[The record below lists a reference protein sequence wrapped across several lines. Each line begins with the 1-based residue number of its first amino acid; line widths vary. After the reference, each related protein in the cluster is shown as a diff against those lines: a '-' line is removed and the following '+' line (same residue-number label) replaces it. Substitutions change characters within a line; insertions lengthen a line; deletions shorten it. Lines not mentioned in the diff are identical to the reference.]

1 MSPILHLPKH
11 AMPREKL
18 IEKGP
23 ENLRDSELLAILLRT
38 GVRGKNVIEL
48 SRTILQDHPTKKLL
62 SRNYKDLAKIKGIG
76 PAKACNMLAAFELT
90 KRALDVQDNNLPS
103 LTRAIDAVAQ
113 LQELRH
119 AKREYFVALYLN
131 ARNQLVHKE
140 TISIGTLNASLIH
153 PREIFKPA
161 VDHLAASLIV
171 AHNHPSGDT
180 EPSHD
185 DMMVTKRITE
195 AGHIMGV
202 ELIDHIIIT
211 HNAFYSFQ
219 ERNIL

>member
-1 MSPILHLPKH
+1 
-11 AMPREKL
+11 MPREKL
-18 IEKGP
+18 LEKGP
-23 ENLRDSELLAILLRT
+23 ANLRDAELLAILLNT
-38 GVRGKNVIEL
+38 GTKEKNVMEL
-48 SRTILQDHPTKKLL
+48 SRYILHKYPTKKLL
-62 SRNYKDLAKIKGIG
+62 SLGYDDLAQIKGIG
-76 PAKACNMLAAFELT
+76 PAKASVLLAAFELT
-90 KRALDVQDNNLPS
+90 KRAVDVADNNLPTI
-103 LTRAIDAVAQ
+103 TRAIDAVAQ

-119 AKREYFVALYLN
+119 VKREYFVALYLN

-161 VDHLAASLIV
+161 VEHLAASLII

-195 AGHIMGV
+195 SGRLMGI
-202 ELIDHIIIT
+202 ELVDHIIIT
-211 HNAFYSFQ
+211 HSAFYSFQ
-219 ERNIL
+219 EKGVL